1 MLQNASLFLLPP
13 LSYYGSGDM
22 LMHVL
27 LPALQHQVSFSSLSV
42 VLVFFVNVVR
52 IPGRK
57 T

>member
-13 LSYYGSGDM
+13 LFYYGSGDM

-27 LPALQHQVSFSSLSV
+27 LPALQPQVSFSSLSV
-42 VLVFFVNVVR
+42 GSCFFVNVVR
-52 IPGRK
+52 IPGGK